1 VVSRLWAA
9 PAPPLQQLLILDQ
22 LHIASTAIH
31 QINLQGHA
39 CVLFISGPWDVGSDF
54 GLHGQLD

>member
-1 VVSRLWAA
+1 VVSLLWAA
-9 PAPPLQQLLILDQ
+9 PAPPLQQFLILDQ

-39 CVLFISGPWDVGSDF
+39 CILFISGP
-54 GLHGQLD
+54 